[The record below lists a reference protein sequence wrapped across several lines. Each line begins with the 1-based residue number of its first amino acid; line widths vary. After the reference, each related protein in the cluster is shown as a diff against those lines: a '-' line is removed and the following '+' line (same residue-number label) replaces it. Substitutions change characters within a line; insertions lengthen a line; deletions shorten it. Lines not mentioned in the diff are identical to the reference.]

1 MSEEDQEM
9 SIFTYA
15 SDLNCLQNTG
25 GFVALSQLCLEIFI
39 YRQYSVCEC
48 SPFSYLQLVYVGF
61 IIEVT
66 SVLSSS

>member
-15 SDLNCLQNTG
+15 SDLNCLQNIG
-25 GFVALSQLCLEIFI
+25 GFVALSQLILEMFL
-39 YRQYSVCEC
+39 YRQRTVCDC

-61 IIEVT
+61 LIKAT